1 MCAVEIDDA
10 FVDLIDCPKVV
21 AAMEHV
27 LVGRPDGTEFADI
40 ARKDSDSG
48 DTDVWQG
55 NRGVVR
61 CLGGGPRTYPSDP
74 DGEGY
79 TYWHRSAPCIHAA
92 QAARDLSAA
101 HAAAGRDEEKPSA
114 WPFPRGRTIKLFVAL
129 SDVAEDG
136 GPL

>member
-1 MCAVEIDDA
+1 MRAVEIDDA

-27 LVGRPDGTEFADI
+27 LVGRPDGTEFTDI

-79 TYWHRSAPCIHAA
+79 TYPLRQTFLLILSPF
-92 QAARDLSAA
+92 RFTDLFGEQVR
-101 HAAAGRDEEKPSA
+101 HVR
-114 WPFPRGRTIKLFVAL
+114 RVRTQRP
-129 SDVAEDG
+129 G
-136 GPL
+136 GVLG